1 MVTPNDAAPICSDFN
16 TAATAVPCR
25 KPAILGCQRRTRPM
39 QNRNRG
45 RYEIAGSEVVAEG
58 DDMRVSVLTLA
69 AGQEVPWHYHSEIT
83 DSFVCLE
90 GPMVV
95 ETRAPRQ
102 SYRLEPGQRCAVPP
116 KTAHHVQGVEGGP
129 CKFLIVQGVGIYD
142 FVPVG

>member
-1 MVTPNDAAPICSDFN
+1 
-16 TAATAVPCR
+16 
-25 KPAILGCQRRTRPM
+25 M

-83 DSFVCLE
+83 DSFACLE

-95 ETRAPRQ
+95 ETRAPRHAIARP
-102 SYRLEPGQRCAVPP
+102 STPRGSNIMWNPGR
-116 KTAHHVQGVEGGP
+116 
-129 CKFLIVQGVGIYD
+129 
-142 FVPVG
+142 